1 MIKFIHI
8 LFYFILPLNLFA
20 SYTIPKP
27 IENYSKKNIHDD
39 QTDAIQ
45 ISLNSGTN
53 LIYWNNEESVVSDFE
68 TSRNTYYLGFN
79 FDKYF
84 IFFKAITSS
93 IYFEY
98 AKNDEDNY
106 EFNNIFLSVG
116 YKLQLYSV
124 FNLKIEGKSS
134 IYDYFDF
141 GSSVSVGF
149 EWEFINKFIF
159 YMYPAF
165 DMMFLNFKNR
175 TLININLFSGFSYY
189 F

>member
-1 MIKFIHI
+1 MIKYIIF
-8 LFYFILPLNLFA
+8 LYFIFIPLNIFS
-20 SYTIPKP
+20 SYSIPKP
-27 IENYSKKNIHDD
+27 IENYTKKNIHDD
-39 QTDAIQ
+39 QTNAIQ
-45 ISLNSGTN
+45 ISIIGGTN

-68 TSRNTYYLGFN
+68 TSRNTYYLGMN

-84 IFFKAITSS
+84 IFFKAFTSS
-93 IYFEY
+93 LYIEY
-98 AKNDEDNY
+98 LKNENDNY
-106 EFNNIFLSVG
+106 EFNNIYLSAG

-134 IYDYFDF
+134 VYKYFDF
-141 GSSVSVGF
+141 GSSVSIGF

-175 TLININLFSGFSYY
+175 TLININFFSGISYY